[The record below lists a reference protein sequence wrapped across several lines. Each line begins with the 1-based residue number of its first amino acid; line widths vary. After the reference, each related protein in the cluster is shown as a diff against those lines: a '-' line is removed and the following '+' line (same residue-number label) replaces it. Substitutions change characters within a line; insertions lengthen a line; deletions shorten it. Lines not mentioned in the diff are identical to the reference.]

1 MAVMLALGSFES
13 NLHSKGTW
21 AVLDGGVPLDAES
34 AGALET
40 SHTEALPPSWASC
53 QWGHWRIHGRSLN
66 KKDQFQTYVT
76 AKGNQ
81 CWIALVLFKSVLSF
95 LFISSFFLAPTLTL
109 ERISLRVWWASLFP
123 MSLSPYGIKELQ
135 HTALMLTTGLKRA
148 DTSSPVLHKQALIFG
163 RCFIY
168 VPMPSPITRAQ
179 VIGFHLQYGCFYW
192 NIRERVGDKIP
203 RGDDRD

>member
-13 NLHSKGTW
+13 NLHSKVTW
-21 AVLDGGVPLDAES
+21 AVLDVGVLLDAES

-53 QWGHWRIHGRSLN
+53 QWGHWRIHRRSLN

-81 CWIALVLFKSVLSF
+81 CWIALVLFKSVLSC
-95 LFISSFFLAPTLTL
+95 LFISSFSLAPTL

-135 HTALMLTTGLKRA
+135 HTYSSNAYNRVEDSRHIKPS
-148 DTSSPVLHKQALIFG
+148 TS
-163 RCFIY
+163 
-168 VPMPSPITRAQ
+168 
-179 VIGFHLQYGCFYW
+179 
-192 NIRERVGDKIP
+192 
-203 RGDDRD
+203 